1 MTITIT
7 PEDPSMNQPVLLTL
21 VAAAITVAALHSLA
35 PDHWAPFAALSRARG
50 WSSARTARV
59 TFFCGL
65 GHVTVSA
72 TLGLIAIA
80 IGIEVIEALGA
91 KMESVAGI
99 LLIAF
104 GLIYGLWGLRTRAG
118 NRLHGHSHSHYDH
131 IHDSERTTAWSLF
144 ALFSVDPC
152 VALLPL
158 LVAAA
163 PLGVFGVASVVIA
176 YELATIVTMIS
187 LVLLARAGV
196 TRLRFHWIDHWGHV
210 AAGAFIVLVGIVVG
224 ILGI

>member
-1 MTITIT
+1 
-7 PEDPSMNQPVLLTL
+7 MNQPVLITL
-21 VAAAITVAALHSLA
+21 VAAAMTVAALHSLA
-35 PDHWAPFAALSRARG
+35 PDHWAPFAALARARN
-50 WSSARTARV
+50 WSAARTVRV

-72 TLGLIAIA
+72 ILGLVAIA
-80 IGIEVIEALGA
+80 IGLEVIEALGTR
-91 KMESVAGI
+91 MESIAGV
-99 LLIAF
+99 LLITF
-104 GLIYGLWGLRTRAG
+104 GLVYFLWGLRKKAG
-118 NRLHGHSHSHYDH
+118 HHLHGHSHASYDH
-131 IHDSERTTAWSLF
+131 IHDSEKTTAWSLF

-152 VALLPL
+152 VALLPI

-163 PLGVFGVASVVIA
+163 PLGWTGVVAVVVA
-176 YELATIVTMIS
+176 YEVATIGSMIT

-196 TRLRFHWIDHWGHV
+196 TRLRFHWLDHWGHA

>member
-1 MTITIT
+1 
-7 PEDPSMNQPVLLTL
+7 MNQPMLLTL

-35 PDHWAPFAALSRARG
+35 PDHWAPFAALARARN
-50 WSSARTARV
+50 WSAARTVRI
-59 TFFCGL
+59 TSFCGL

-72 TLGLIAIA
+72 TLGLVAIK
-80 IGIEVIEALGA
+80 IGMKVIEALGTR
-91 KMESVAGI
+91 MESLAGI
-99 LLIAF
+99 LLIVF
-104 GLIYGLWGLRTRAG
+104 GLIYGLWGLRTTTGR
-118 NRLHGHSHSHYDH
+118 RIHGHSHAHFDH

-152 VALLPL
+152 VALLPI

-163 PLGVFGVASVVIA
+163 PLGWVAVASVVVA
-176 YELATIVTMIS
+176 YELSTITSMIS

-196 TRLRFHWIDHWGHV
+196 SHLRFHWLDHWGHA
-210 AAGAFIVLVGIVVG
+210 AAGGFIVLVGVVVG

>member
-1 MTITIT
+1 
-7 PEDPSMNQPVLLTL
+7 MNQPMLLTL

-35 PDHWAPFAALSRARG
+35 PDHWAPFAALARARN
-50 WSSARTARV
+50 WSAARTVRI

-72 TLGLIAIA
+72 TLGLVAIT
-80 IGIEVIEALGA
+80 IGMKLIEALGTR
-91 KMESVAGI
+91 MESLAGV
-99 LLIAF
+99 LLITF
-104 GLIYGLWGLRTRAG
+104 GLIYCLWGLRTTTGR
-118 NRLHGHSHSHYDH
+118 RIHGHSHAHFDH

-152 VALLPL
+152 VALLPI

-163 PLGVFGVASVVIA
+163 PLGWVAVASVVVA
-176 YELATIVTMIS
+176 YELSTITSMIS

-196 TRLRFHWIDHWGHV
+196 TRLRFHWLDHWGHA
-210 AAGAFIVLVGIVVG
+210 AAGAFIALVGIVVG

>member
-1 MTITIT
+1 
-7 PEDPSMNQPVLLTL
+7 MNQPMLLTL
-21 VAAAITVAALHSLA
+21 VAAAMTVAALHSLA

-50 WSSARTARV
+50 WSAGRTARV

-72 TLGLIAIA
+72 VLGLIAIS
-80 IGIEVIEALGA
+80 IGLQLIEALGA
-91 KMESVAGI
+91 KMESIAGI
-99 LLIAF
+99 LLITF
-104 GLIYGLWGLRTRAG
+104 GLVYAFWGLRTKAG
-118 NRLHGHSHSHYDH
+118 RRLHGHSHTHFDH
-131 IHDSERTTAWSLF
+131 IHDSEKTTAWSLF

-152 VALLPL
+152 VALLPI

-163 PLGVFGVASVVIA
+163 PLGWVAVATVVVA
-176 YELATIVTMIS
+176 YELATITSMIS

-196 TRLRFHWIDHWGHV
+196 TRLRFHWLDHWGHA

-224 ILGI
+224 LLGI